1 MVDPIKLTTT
11 FECCTAVRMLLSSLS
26 WNGENRICPNSPTTF
41 SCRTQCGSH
50 LAKFLLFFYKI
61 FLSFY
66 QKGFLKNK
74 TFNLS
79 TFYWRL
85 KRNKNDKNLTCMER
99 WSGYRSLRGGWRAK
113 NRGIRSHQT
122 QSPHF
127 RWMRLCKFWTSSTL
141 ILFINFSALVSSLE
155 FQNLLKNESINLKQN
170 ENNKVI
176 F

>member
-74 TFNLS
+74 TFNFS

-85 KRNKNDKNLTCMER
+85 KRNKKWQKSDLYGTMIWVPFFARWLTSEKPR
-99 WSGYRSLRGGWRAK
+99 NPFAPNTVTTFPLNEALQIF
-113 NRGIRSHQT
+113 NV
-122 QSPHF
+122 F
-127 RWMRLCKFWTSSTL
+127 N
-141 ILFINFSALVSSLE
+141 INFIYKFLSFGKFFGISKPT
-155 FQNLLKNESINLKQN
+155 QKWKH
-170 ENNKVI
+170 
-176 F
+176 